1 MLNAWLRNCG
11 SILAFMKKEIKYTRR
26 ETGRKMLGKQGAV
39 EQFLIVCFMNNKIPS
54 HTLKGRT
61 FFAITFAKKFII
73 QIT

>member
-54 HTLKGRT
+54 PPPTGRT
-61 FFAITFAKKFII
+61 FFVITFAKKFII